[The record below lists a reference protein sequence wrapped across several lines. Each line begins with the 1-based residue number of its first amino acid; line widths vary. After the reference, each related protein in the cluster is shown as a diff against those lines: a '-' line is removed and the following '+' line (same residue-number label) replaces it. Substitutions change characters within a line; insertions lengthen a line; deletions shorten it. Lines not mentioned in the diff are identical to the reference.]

1 RKRKTEQ
8 PEAGVVLKVHVSNFM
23 CHRKLSVPLCKHVN
37 FINGRNG
44 SGKSAILAALQICL
58 GAKAHLTH
66 RAKKMADFIRS
77 ES

>member
-1 RKRKTEQ
+1 
-8 PEAGVVLKVHVSNFM
+8 
-23 CHRKLSVPLCKHVN
+23 

-66 RAKKMADFIRS
+66 RAKKMADFIRHGWKGDAVLEVTLLNDVHGFKFEEYG
-77 ES
+77 ESITIRRTI

>member
-1 RKRKTEQ
+1 
-8 PEAGVVLKVHVSNFM
+8 EAGVVLKVHVSNFM

-66 RAKKMADFIRS
+66 RAKKMTDFIRS
-77 ES
+77 ESKV